1 MGEKSTL
8 DGVEYV
14 RADSVDLTPSTTQ
27 IVVAQRGWVFVGRV
41 SEVGD
46 DLVISDAQNIRR
58 WGTSRGLGELVSGP
72 LPGTTVDPYGTVR
85 MHRLAVVARLD
96 VDGDAWVRS

>member
-1 MGEKSTL
+1 MGETITL

-14 RADSVDLTPSTTQ
+14 RADSVDLTPSATQ

-46 DLVISDAQNIRR
+46 EVVISDAQNIRR
-58 WGTSRGLGELVSGP
+58 WGTSRGLGELVRGP
-72 LPGTTVDPYGTVR
+72 LADTKVDPCGTVR
-85 MHRLAVVARLD
+85 VHRLAVVARLD
-96 VDGDAWVRS
+96 VEGDAWERS